1 MNDHHNLSPLPP
13 LGDGFDVIASKLLS
27 TDVFIIKDEV
37 FVFVSIITVNSLI
50 RSILD
55 YTISITIAFVTIVII
70 ATFVLLVH
78 ALIVF
83 IFHRSSI
90 VHKS

>member
-1 MNDHHNLSPLPP
+1 M
-13 LGDGFDVIASKLLS
+13 
-27 TDVFIIKDEV
+27 FIIKDEV
-37 FVFVSIITVNSLI
+37 FVFVSIITVNSLT

-55 YTISITIAFVTIVII
+55 YTISIITNAIAI
-70 ATFVLLVH
+70 AVAFVLLVL

-83 IFHRSSI
+83 IFHKSSI

>member
-1 MNDHHNLSPLPP
+1 M
-13 LGDGFDVIASKLLS
+13 
-27 TDVFIIKDEV
+27 FIIKDEV

-50 RSILD
+50 RSILY
-55 YTISITIAFVTIVII
+55 YTISIITNAIAI
-70 ATFVLLVH
+70 AVAFALPVL

-83 IFHRSSI
+83 IFHKSSI